1 MNDPIDHDGNLE
13 TRLEKLEQNLNHLLR
28 QAKTHELDLNQ
39 VKAALERVLFDT
51 GSTRES
57 LDSLERRYA
66 EAIKRLRAIAETQA
80 SHSERLDTL
89 ARGQQE
95 ATEKLKQELETH
107 SKAWLEALQEN
118 FTQVKEALVEIRTT
132 QGTRN
137 ERFDRMETRLE
148 STATRHDV
156 SRIET

>member
-1 MNDPIDHDGNLE
+1 MNDPVDHDGDE
-13 TRLEKLEQNLNHLLR
+13 SRLEKLEQNLNHLLR

-95 ATEKLKQELETH
+95 ATEKLKQELE
-107 SKAWLEALQEN
+107 
-118 FTQVKEALVEIRTT
+118 
-132 QGTRN
+132 
-137 ERFDRMETRLE
+137 
-148 STATRHDV
+148 
-156 SRIET
+156 

>member
-13 TRLEKLEQNLNHLLR
+13 TRLEKLEQDVTHLLR

-66 EAIKRLRAIAETQA
+66 EAIKRLRTVAETQA
-80 SHSERLDTL
+80 SHSEKLDVLTH
-89 ARGQQE
+89 GQQSIKQDIAAIFDGMVKTIHAEGSEIKTMLADRSEQADQLIGE
-95 ATEKLKQELETH
+95 ARQQSESH
-107 SKAWLEALQEN
+107 
-118 FTQVKEALVEIRTT
+118 
-132 QGTRN
+132 
-137 ERFDRMETRLE
+137 FD
-148 STATRHDV
+148 H
-156 SRIET
+156 IE